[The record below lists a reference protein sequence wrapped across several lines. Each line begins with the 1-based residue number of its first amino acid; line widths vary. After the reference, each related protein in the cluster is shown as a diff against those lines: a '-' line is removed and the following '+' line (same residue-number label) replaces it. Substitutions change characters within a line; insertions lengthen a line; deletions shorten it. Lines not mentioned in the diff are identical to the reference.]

1 MIVGE
6 QDTGTTRELETQHHW
21 HFHVHPVIPVS
32 SSTLNVYGHVP
43 ADGLP
48 GQMAVAV
55 GQARR
60 RRRRLLLAV
69 GAVEAAAV
77 DGVLR
82 AAPHQVQRLPPRGH
96 SLLGNPA
103 ISFIA

>member
-21 HFHVHPVIPVS
+21 HLHVPPVIPVS

-48 GQMAVAV
+48 GQMAV
-55 GQARR
+55 GQAR

-96 SLLGNPA
+96 SLLRNPA